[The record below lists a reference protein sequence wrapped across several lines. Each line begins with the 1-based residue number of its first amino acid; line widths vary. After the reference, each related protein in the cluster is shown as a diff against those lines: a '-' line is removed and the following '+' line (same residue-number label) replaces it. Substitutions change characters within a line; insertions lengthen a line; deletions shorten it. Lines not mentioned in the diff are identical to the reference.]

1 LPPEGYNRCVC
12 PPLLPVAVEREFAA
26 IPGGDNRSANP
37 VRRRLN
43 RRQATKPDD
52 APPITRGGVATF
64 ARLLRYIRPYWRWMA
79 VAVFALVVSSL
90 LGLVLPLVVRNLVD
104 FVFVN
109 KDFADL
115 NRVTVALVVVFVF
128 QSLFTFIQQ
137 MALAYVGEHAVAD
150 IRIDFYTHLQELPL
164 SFYAE
169 RRTGELVSRLTNDVA
184 LLQQSIT
191 WNLVILLRQ
200 VITIVGA
207 AALLFWLD
215 WRLTLLILLVVPVIT
230 LTMVYLGGR
239 IRAAS
244 VGVQDALAE
253 VSNVTEETTRGV
265 RIVKSFARETY
276 EVGRFSGAVMKLYDA
291 AMHRAR
297 TNAMLAPTIGLIAS
311 VTITGILYYGGSQVI
326 LGRLTPGDLIAYL
339 IYTVLIASPVAIMAD
354 LYGQF
359 QAAIGASQRMLDLL
373 DTPPELTDAPN
384 ATPLPSVVGDVVFD
398 RVSFHYTAAIDVIN
412 DVSFT
417 ARAGQLIALVGPSG
431 AGKSTLV
438 NLIPRFY
445 DVVAGCVSI
454 DGRDVRDVTLRSLRE
469 QIGIVPQETLLFS
482 GTVYDNIRYG
492 RLEATREA
500 IEAAAMAANAHRFIV
515 DDLAEGYETT
525 VGEHGVKL
533 SGGQRQRIAIARA
546 ILKDPRILIL
556 DEATSSLDSASES
569 LVQEALERL
578 MVGRTSFV
586 IAHRLSTVLNADW
599 ILVMSRGTIVEQG
612 THVALLRNPDGLYAQ
627 LYRMQFAG
635 TISSQGRS

>member
-1 LPPEGYNRCVC
+1 M
-12 PPLLPVAVEREFAA
+12 
-26 IPGGDNRSANP
+26 
-37 VRRRLN
+37 RRR
-43 RRQATKPDD
+43 RAPRQTANADEAPP
-52 APPITRGGVATF
+52 PPITRGGVTTF
-64 ARLLRYIRPYWRWMA
+64 ARLLRYIRPYWRWMS
-79 VAVFALVVSSL
+79 VAVFALIVSSL

-104 FVFVN
+104 FVFVR
-109 KDFADL
+109 KDIGDL
-115 NRVTVALVVVFVF
+115 NMVTLGLLVVVVF

-137 MALAYVGEHAVAD
+137 MALAYTGEHAVAD
-150 IRIDFYTHLQELPL
+150 IRIDVYTHLQELPL

-184 LLQQSIT
+184 LLQQSLT

-207 AALLFWLD
+207 SALLFWLD
-215 WRLTLLILLVVPVIT
+215 WRLTLLILLVVPIIT
-230 LTMVYLGGR
+230 MTMVYLGGR
-239 IRAAS
+239 IRKAS

-253 VSNVTEETTRGV
+253 VANAAEETTRGV
-265 RIVKSFARETY
+265 RIVKSFARESY
-276 EVGRFSGAVMKLYDA
+276 EVERFTSLVMRLYQA
-291 AMHRAR
+291 AMLRAR
-297 TNAMLAPTIGLIAS
+297 TNALLAPIIGLIAS
-311 VTITGILYYGGSQVI
+311 TTIAGILYYGGTQVI
-326 LGRLTPGDLIAYL
+326 LGRLTPGDLVAYL
-339 IYTVLIASPVAIMAD
+339 IYTVLIASPIAVMAD

-373 DTPPELTDAPN
+373 ETPPELTDAPD
-384 ATPLPSVVGDVVFD
+384 ALPLPPVNGDVVFNN
-398 RVSFHYTAAIDVIN
+398 VSFRYSASIDVISN
-412 DVSFT
+412 VSFT
-417 ARAGQLIALVGPSG
+417 ATAGQLIALVGPSG

-445 DVVAGCVSI
+445 DVVDGCVSI
-454 DGRDVRDVTLRSLRE
+454 DGHDVRDVTLRSLRE

-482 GTVYDNIRYG
+482 GSVYDNIRYG
-492 RLEATREA
+492 RLEATRAE
-500 IEAAAMAANAHRFIV
+500 IEAAAMAANAHGFIV
-515 DDLAEGYETT
+515 SDLSEGYDTA

-586 IAHRLSTVLNADW
+586 IAHRLSTVMNADW
-599 ILVMSRGTIVEQG
+599 ILVMNRGEIVEQG
-612 THVALLRNPDGLYAQ
+612 THAALLLNPDGLYAQ
-627 LYRMQFAG
+627 LHRMQFAENKAAAV
-635 TISSQGRS
+635 

>member
-1 LPPEGYNRCVC
+1 M
-12 PPLLPVAVEREFAA
+12 
-26 IPGGDNRSANP
+26 
-37 VRRRLN
+37 RRRLN
-43 RRQATKPDD
+43 RRQAAKPDD
-52 APPITRGGVATF
+52 APPITRGGLATF
-64 ARLLRYIRPYWRWMA
+64 GRLVAYIRPYWRWMA
-79 VAVFALVVSSL
+79 VAVFALVISSV

-109 KDFADL
+109 KDFGDL
-115 NRVTVALVVVFVF
+115 NRVTAALVVVFIF
-128 QSLFTFIQQ
+128 QSLFTFVQQ

-150 IRIDFYTHLQELPL
+150 IRIDVYTHMQELPL

-200 VITIVGA
+200 IITIIGA
-207 AALLFWLD
+207 AVLLFWLD
-215 WRLTLLILLVVPVIT
+215 WRLTLLILLVVPIIT

-244 VGVQDALAE
+244 VAVQDALAE
-253 VSNVTEETTRGV
+253 VSSVAEETTRGV
-265 RIVKSFARETY
+265 RIVKSFARERH
-276 EVGRFSGAVMKLYDA
+276 EVERFSGTVMKLYQA

-297 TNAMLAPTIGLIAS
+297 TNALLAPIIGLIAS
-311 VTITGILYYGGSQVI
+311 ITITGILCYGGAQVI

-373 DTPPELTDAPN
+373 DTPPELSDAPD
-384 ATPLPSVVGDVVFD
+384 AAPLPPVAGDVVFD
-398 RVSFHYTAAIDVIN
+398 NVSFHYTAAIDVISG
-412 DVSFT
+412 VSFT

-445 DVVAGCVSI
+445 DVVEGCITI

-492 RLEATREA
+492 RLEATREEV
-500 IEAAAMAANAHRFIV
+500 EAAALAANAHRFIV
-515 DDLAEGYETT
+515 DDLAEGYATA
-525 VGEHGVKL
+525 VGEQGVKL
-533 SGGQRQRIAIARA
+533 SGGQRQRISIARA

-599 ILVMSRGTIVEQG
+599 ILVMNRGEIVEQG
-612 THVALLRNPDGLYAQ
+612 THAALLRIPDGLYTQ

-635 TISSQGRS
+635 SIGL

>member
-1 LPPEGYNRCVC
+1 M
-12 PPLLPVAVEREFAA
+12 
-26 IPGGDNRSANP
+26 
-37 VRRRLN
+37 RRRVN
-43 RRQATKPDD
+43 RQQAKKPDD
-52 APPITRGGVATF
+52 APPITRSGVATF

-104 FVFVN
+104 FVFIN
-109 KDFADL
+109 KDFVDL
-115 NRVTVALVVVFVF
+115 NRVTVALVVVFIF

-150 IRIDFYTHLQELPL
+150 IRIDVYTHLQELPL

-200 VITIVGA
+200 VITIIGA
-207 AALLFWLD
+207 SALLFWLD
-215 WRLTLLILLVVPVIT
+215 WRLTLLILLVVPIIT

-253 VSNVTEETTRGV
+253 VSNVAEETTRGV

-276 EVGRFSGAVMKLYDA
+276 EVGRFSGAVMKLYHA

-297 TNAMLAPTIGLIAS
+297 TNALLAPIIGLIAS
-311 VTITGILYYGGSQVI
+311 ITITGILYYGGSQVI

-373 DTPPELTDAPN
+373 DTPLELSDAPD
-384 ATPLPSVVGDVVFD
+384 AKPLPPVVGDVVFD
-398 RVSFHYTAAIDVIN
+398 RVSFHYTAAIDVIQ
-412 DVSFT
+412 DVSFE

-445 DVVAGCVSI
+445 DVVAGCVTI
-454 DGRDVRDVTLRSLRE
+454 DGHNVRDVTLRSLRE

-492 RLEATREA
+492 RLEASREE

-515 DDLAEGYETT
+515 DDLAEGYETP
-525 VGEHGVKL
+525 VGEHGAKL
-533 SGGQRQRIAIARA
+533 SGGQRQRVAIARA

-586 IAHRLSTVLNADW
+586 IAHRLSTVLNANW
-599 ILVMSRGTIVEQG
+599 ILVMSRGAIVEQG
-612 THVALLRNPDGLYAQ
+612 THAALLRNPDGLYAQ
-627 LYRMQFAG
+627 LYRMQFAS
-635 TISSQGRS
+635 TISA

>member
-1 LPPEGYNRCVC
+1 M
-12 PPLLPVAVEREFAA
+12 
-26 IPGGDNRSANP
+26 
-37 VRRRLN
+37 RRRLN
-43 RRQATKPDD
+43 RQQAKKPDD
-52 APPITRGGVATF
+52 APPITRSGVATF

-104 FVFVN
+104 FVFIN
-109 KDFADL
+109 KDFVDL
-115 NRVTVALVVVFVF
+115 NRVTVALVVVFIF

-150 IRIDFYTHLQELPL
+150 IRIDVYTHLQELPL

-200 VITIVGA
+200 VITIIGA
-207 AALLFWLD
+207 SALLFWLD

-253 VSNVTEETTRGV
+253 VSNVAEETTRGV

-276 EVGRFSGAVMKLYDA
+276 EVGRFSGAVMKLYHA

-297 TNAMLAPTIGLIAS
+297 TNALLAPIIGLIAS
-311 VTITGILYYGGSQVI
+311 ITITGILYYGGSQVI

-373 DTPPELTDAPN
+373 DTPLELSDAPD
-384 ATPLPSVVGDVVFD
+384 AKPLPPVVGDVVFD
-398 RVSFHYTAAIDVIN
+398 RVSFHYTTAIDVIQ
-412 DVSFT
+412 DVSFE

-445 DVVAGCVSI
+445 DVVAGCVTI
-454 DGRDVRDVTLRSLRE
+454 DGHNVRDVTLRSLRE

-492 RLEATREA
+492 RLEASREE

-515 DDLAEGYETT
+515 DDLAEGYETP
-525 VGEHGVKL
+525 VGEHGAKL
-533 SGGQRQRIAIARA
+533 SGGQRQRVAIARA

-586 IAHRLSTVLNADW
+586 IAHRLSTVLNANW
-599 ILVMSRGTIVEQG
+599 ILVMSRGAIVEQG
-612 THVALLRNPDGLYAQ
+612 THAALLRNPDGLYAQ
-627 LYRMQFAG
+627 LYRIQFAS
-635 TISSQGRS
+635 TISA

>member
-1 LPPEGYNRCVC
+1 M
-12 PPLLPVAVEREFAA
+12 
-26 IPGGDNRSANP
+26 
-37 VRRRLN
+37 RRRLN
-43 RRQATKPDD
+43 RQQTKKPDD

-104 FVFVN
+104 FVFIN
-109 KDFADL
+109 KDFVDL
-115 NRVTVALVVVFVF
+115 NRVTVALVVVFIF

-150 IRIDFYTHLQELPL
+150 IRIDVYTHLQELPL

-244 VGVQDALAE
+244 IGVQDALAE
-253 VSNVTEETTRGV
+253 VSNVAEETTRGV

-276 EVGRFSGAVMKLYDA
+276 EVGRFSATVMRLYNA

-297 TNAMLAPTIGLIAS
+297 TNALLAPIIGLIAS
-311 VTITGILYYGGSQVI
+311 ITITGILYYGGSQVI

-373 DTPPELTDAPN
+373 DTPLELSDAPD
-384 ATPLPSVVGDVVFD
+384 AQALPPVVGDVVFD
-398 RVSFHYTAAIDVIN
+398 RVSFHYTAAIDVIH
-412 DVSFT
+412 DVSFE

-445 DVVAGCVSI
+445 DVVAGCVTI
-454 DGRDVRDVTLRSLRE
+454 DGHNVRDVTLRSLRE

-492 RLEATREA
+492 RLEATREE

-515 DDLAEGYETT
+515 DDLAEGYQTP
-525 VGEHGVKL
+525 VGEHGAKL
-533 SGGQRQRIAIARA
+533 SGGQRQRVAIARA

-586 IAHRLSTVLNADW
+586 IAHRLSTVLNANW
-599 ILVMSRGTIVEQG
+599 ILVMSRGAIVEQG
-612 THVALLRNPDGLYAQ
+612 THAALLRNPDGLYAQ
-627 LYRMQFAG
+627 LYRMQFAN
-635 TISSQGRS
+635 TVSV

>member
-1 LPPEGYNRCVC
+1 M
-12 PPLLPVAVEREFAA
+12 AVEREFAA

-412 DVSFT
+412 GVSFT

-445 DVVAGCVSI
+445 DVVDGCVSI

-525 VGEHGVKL
+525 VGEHGAKL

>member
-1 LPPEGYNRCVC
+1 
-12 PPLLPVAVEREFAA
+12 
-26 IPGGDNRSANP
+26 

-43 RRQATKPDD
+43 RRPAAKPDD
-52 APPITRGGVATF
+52 VPPITRGGVATF

-79 VAVFALVVSSL
+79 VAVFALVVSSV

-150 IRIDFYTHLQELPL
+150 IRIDVYTHLQELPL

-184 LLQQSIT
+184 LLQQAIT

-244 VGVQDALAE
+244 VAVQDALAE
-253 VSNVTEETTRGV
+253 VSSVVEETTRGV

-276 EVGRFSGAVMKLYDA
+276 EVGRFSATVMKLYHA

-297 TNAMLAPTIGLIAS
+297 TNAMLAPIIGLIAS
-311 VTITGILYYGGSQVI
+311 ITITGILYYGGSQVI

-373 DTPPELTDAPN
+373 DTPPELADAAD
-384 ATPLPSVVGDVVFD
+384 ATPLPPVAGDVVFD
-398 RVSFHYTAAIDVIN
+398 NVCFQYTTAIDVIN
-412 DVSFT
+412 DVSFV

-445 DVVAGCVSI
+445 DVVAGCVTI

-492 RLEATREA
+492 RLEATREE
-500 IEAAAMAANAHRFIV
+500 IEAAATAANAHRFIV
-515 DDLAEGYETT
+515 DDLAEGYETA

-599 ILVMSRGTIVEQG
+599 ILVMNRGTIVEQG
-612 THVALLRNPDGLYAQ
+612 THAALLGNPDGLYTQ

-635 TISSQGRS
+635 TVGS

>member
-1 LPPEGYNRCVC
+1 
-12 PPLLPVAVEREFAA
+12 
-26 IPGGDNRSANP
+26 
-37 VRRRLN
+37 
-43 RRQATKPDD
+43 
-52 APPITRGGVATF
+52 VATF

-104 FVFVN
+104 FVFVD

-150 IRIDFYTHLQELPL
+150 IRIDVYTHLQELPL

-215 WRLTLLILLVVPVIT
+215 WRLTLLILLVVPIIT

-253 VSNVTEETTRGV
+253 VSSVAEETTRGV
-265 RIVKSFARETY
+265 RIVKSFARETH
-276 EVGRFSGAVMKLYDA
+276 EVGRFSGAVMKLYHA

-297 TNAMLAPTIGLIAS
+297 TNAMLAPIIGLIAS
-311 VTITGILYYGGSQVI
+311 ITITGILYYGGSQVI

-373 DTPPELTDAPN
+373 DTPPELADAPD
-384 ATPLPSVVGDVVFD
+384 ATPLPPVAGDVIFD
-398 RVSFHYTAAIDVIN
+398 SVSFHYTTAIDVIN
-412 DVSFT
+412 DVSFV

-445 DVVAGCVSI
+445 DVVAGCVTI
-454 DGRDVRDVTLRSLRE
+454 DGLDVRDVTLRSLRE

-492 RLEATREA
+492 RLEATRAE

-599 ILVMSRGTIVEQG
+599 ILVMNRGAIVEQG
-612 THVALLRNPDGLYAQ
+612 THAALLLNPDGLYAQ

-635 TISSQGRS
+635 TVGS

>member
-1 LPPEGYNRCVC
+1 
-12 PPLLPVAVEREFAA
+12 VAVEREFAA

-492 RLEATREA
+492 RLEATRE
-500 IEAAAMAANAHRFIV
+500 EDRGGG
-515 DDLAEGYETT
+515 D
-525 VGEHGVKL
+525 
-533 SGGQRQRIAIARA
+533 GGQC
-546 ILKDPRILIL
+546 P
-556 DEATSSLDSASES
+556 SL
-569 LVQEALERL
+569 
-578 MVGRTSFV
+578 
-586 IAHRLSTVLNADW
+586 HR
-599 ILVMSRGTIVEQG
+599 R
-612 THVALLRNPDGLYAQ
+612 
-627 LYRMQFAG
+627 
-635 TISSQGRS
+635 

>member
-1 LPPEGYNRCVC
+1 
-12 PPLLPVAVEREFAA
+12 VAVEREFAA

-412 DVSFT
+412 GVSFT

>member
-1 LPPEGYNRCVC
+1 M
-12 PPLLPVAVEREFAA
+12 
-26 IPGGDNRSANP
+26 
-37 VRRRLN
+37 RRRLN
-43 RRQATKPDD
+43 RQQTKKPDD

-104 FVFVN
+104 FVFIN
-109 KDFADL
+109 KDFVDL
-115 NRVTVALVVVFVF
+115 NRVTVALVVVFIF

-150 IRIDFYTHLQELPL
+150 IRIDVYTHLQELPL

-200 VITIVGA
+200 VITIIGA
-207 AALLFWLD
+207 SALLFWLD

-244 VGVQDALAE
+244 IGVQDALAE
-253 VSNVTEETTRGV
+253 VSNVAEETTRGV

-276 EVGRFSGAVMKLYDA
+276 EVGRFSATVMRLYNA

-297 TNAMLAPTIGLIAS
+297 TNALLAPIIGLIAS
-311 VTITGILYYGGSQVI
+311 ITITGILYYGGSQVI

-373 DTPPELTDAPN
+373 DTPLELSDAPD
-384 ATPLPSVVGDVVFD
+384 AQALPPVVGDVVFD
-398 RVSFHYTAAIDVIN
+398 RVSFHYTAAIDVIH
-412 DVSFT
+412 DVSFE

-445 DVVAGCVSI
+445 DVVAGCVTI
-454 DGRDVRDVTLRSLRE
+454 DGHNVRDVTLRSLRE

-492 RLEATREA
+492 RLEATREE

-515 DDLAEGYETT
+515 DDLAEGYQTP
-525 VGEHGVKL
+525 VGEHGAKL
-533 SGGQRQRIAIARA
+533 SGGQRQRVAIARA

-586 IAHRLSTVLNADW
+586 IAHRLSTVLNANW
-599 ILVMSRGTIVEQG
+599 ILVMSRGAIVEQG
-612 THVALLRNPDGLYAQ
+612 THAALLRNPDGLYAQ
-627 LYRMQFAG
+627 LYRMQFAN
-635 TISSQGRS
+635 TVSA

>member
-1 LPPEGYNRCVC
+1 M
-12 PPLLPVAVEREFAA
+12 
-26 IPGGDNRSANP
+26 
-37 VRRRLN
+37 RRRVN
-43 RRQATKPDD
+43 RQQAKKPDD

-104 FVFVN
+104 FVFIN
-109 KDFADL
+109 KDFVDL
-115 NRVTVALVVVFVF
+115 NRVTVALVVVFIF

-150 IRIDFYTHLQELPL
+150 IRIDVYTHLQELPL

-200 VITIVGA
+200 VITIIGA
-207 AALLFWLD
+207 SALLFWLD

-253 VSNVTEETTRGV
+253 VSNVAEETTRGV

-276 EVGRFSGAVMKLYDA
+276 EVGRFSGAVMKLYHA

-297 TNAMLAPTIGLIAS
+297 TNALLAPIIGLIAS
-311 VTITGILYYGGSQVI
+311 ITITGILYYGGSQVI

-373 DTPPELTDAPN
+373 DTPLELSDAPD
-384 ATPLPSVVGDVVFD
+384 AKPLPPVVGDVVFD
-398 RVSFHYTAAIDVIN
+398 RVSFHYTTAIDVIQ
-412 DVSFT
+412 DVSFE

-445 DVVAGCVSI
+445 DVVAGCVTI
-454 DGRDVRDVTLRSLRE
+454 DGHNVRDVTLRSLRE

-492 RLEATREA
+492 RLEASREE

-515 DDLAEGYETT
+515 DDLAEGYQTP
-525 VGEHGVKL
+525 VGEHGAKL
-533 SGGQRQRIAIARA
+533 SGGQRQRVAIARA

-586 IAHRLSTVLNADW
+586 IAHRLSTVLNANW
-599 ILVMSRGTIVEQG
+599 ILVMSRGAIVEQG
-612 THVALLRNPDGLYAQ
+612 THAALLRNPDGLYAQ
-627 LYRMQFAG
+627 LYRMQFAS
-635 TISSQGRS
+635 TISA

>member
-1 LPPEGYNRCVC
+1 M
-12 PPLLPVAVEREFAA
+12 
-26 IPGGDNRSANP
+26 
-37 VRRRLN
+37 RRLN
-43 RRQATKPDD
+43 RRQAKKPDD
-52 APPITRGGVATF
+52 APPITRTGVATF
-64 ARLLRYIRPYWRWMA
+64 ARLLRYIRPYWRWMVIA
-79 VAVFALVVSSL
+79 IIALVISSV
-90 LGLVLPLVVRNLVD
+90 LGLVLPLAVRNLVD
-104 FVFVN
+104 YVFIN

-115 NRVTVALVVVFVF
+115 NRVTVALIIVFIL
-128 QSLFTFIQQ
+128 QSLFTFVQQ

-150 IRIDFYTHLQELPL
+150 IRIDVYTHLQELPL

-169 RRTGELVSRLTNDVA
+169 RRTGELVSRVTNDVA

-215 WRLTLLILLVVPVIT
+215 WRLTLLILLVVPIIT
-230 LTMVYLGGR
+230 LTMVYLGSR

-244 VGVQDALAE
+244 IGVQDALAE
-253 VSNVTEETTRGV
+253 VSNVVEETTRGV

-276 EVGRFSGAVMKLYDA
+276 EVGRFTGSVMKLYHS

-297 TNAMLAPTIGLIAS
+297 TNAMLAPIIGLIAS

-326 LGRLTPGDLIAYL
+326 LGRLTPGDLVAYL

-373 DTPPELTDAPN
+373 DTPPELSDAPD
-384 ATPLPSVVGDVVFD
+384 AAPLPPVVGDVVFD
-398 RVSFHYTAAIDVIN
+398 RVSFYYTSSIDVIN

-445 DVVAGCVSI
+445 DVVAGCVTI
-454 DGRDVRDVTLRSLRE
+454 DGHDVRGVTLRSLRE

-492 RLEATREA
+492 RLEATREE

-515 DDLAEGYETT
+515 DDLSEGYETT
-525 VGEHGVKL
+525 VGEQGVKL

-586 IAHRLSTVLNADW
+586 IAHRLSTVLNANW
-599 ILVMSRGTIVEQG
+599 ILVMSRGAIAEQG
-612 THVALLRNPDGLYAQ
+612 THAALLRNPDGLYTQ

-635 TISSQGRS
+635 TIVS

>member
-1 LPPEGYNRCVC
+1 M
-12 PPLLPVAVEREFAA
+12 
-26 IPGGDNRSANP
+26 
-37 VRRRLN
+37 RRRLN
-43 RRQATKPDD
+43 RRPAAKSDD
-52 APPITRGGVATF
+52 APPPITRSGVATF
-64 ARLLRYIRPYWRWMA
+64 ARLLCYIRPYWRWMV
-79 VAVFALVVSSL
+79 VAVFALVVSSV

-109 KDFADL
+109 EDFGDL
-115 NRVTVALVVVFVF
+115 NRVTVALLIVFVF

-137 MALAYVGEHAVAD
+137 MALAFVGEHAVAD
-150 IRIDFYTHLQELPL
+150 IRIDVYTHMQELPL

-200 VITIVGA
+200 IITIVGA
-207 AALLFWLD
+207 AVLLFWLD
-215 WRLTLLILLVVPVIT
+215 WRLTLLILLVVPIIT
-230 LTMVYLGGR
+230 LVMVYLGGR

-244 VGVQDALAE
+244 VHVQDALAE
-253 VSNVTEETTRGV
+253 VSSVAEETTRGV
-265 RIVKSFARETY
+265 RIVKSFARETH
-276 EVGRFSGAVMKLYDA
+276 EVERFSGVVMRLYHA

-297 TNAMLAPTIGLIAS
+297 TNAMLAPIIGLIAS

-373 DTPPELTDAPN
+373 DTPPELSDAPG
-384 ATPLPSVVGDVVFD
+384 ATPLPPVAGDVVF
-398 RVSFHYTAAIDVIN
+398 RNVSFHYTTAIDVIN
-412 DVSFT
+412 NVSFA

-445 DVVAGCVSI
+445 DVVAGCITI
-454 DGRDVRDVTLRSLRE
+454 DGRDLRDVTLRSLRE

-482 GTVYDNIRYG
+482 GNVYDNIRYG
-492 RLEATREA
+492 RLEATREE
-500 IEAAAMAANAHRFIV
+500 IEAAARAANAHHFIV
-515 DDLAEGYETT
+515 NDLAEGYQTT

-533 SGGQRQRIAIARA
+533 SGGQRQRVAIARA

-599 ILVMSRGTIVEQG
+599 ILVLDRGEIAEQG
-612 THVALLRNPDGLYAQ
+612 THAALLQNPDGLYAQ
-627 LYRMQFAG
+627 LYRIQFAG
-635 TISSQGRS
+635 TALGAAG

>member
-1 LPPEGYNRCVC
+1 M
-12 PPLLPVAVEREFAA
+12 
-26 IPGGDNRSANP
+26 
-37 VRRRLN
+37 RRRLN
-43 RRQATKPDD
+43 RQQTKKPDD

-104 FVFVN
+104 FVFIN
-109 KDFADL
+109 KDFVDL
-115 NRVTVALVVVFVF
+115 NRVTVALVVVFIF

-150 IRIDFYTHLQELPL
+150 IRIDVYTHLQELPL

-239 IRAAS
+239 IRTAS
-244 VGVQDALAE
+244 IGVQDALAE
-253 VSNVTEETTRGV
+253 VSNVAEETTRGV

-276 EVGRFSGAVMKLYDA
+276 EVGRFSATVMRLYNA

-297 TNAMLAPTIGLIAS
+297 TNALLAPIIGLIAS
-311 VTITGILYYGGSQVI
+311 ITITGILYYGGSQVI

-373 DTPPELTDAPN
+373 DTPLELSDAPD
-384 ATPLPSVVGDVVFD
+384 AQALPPVVGDVVFD
-398 RVSFHYTAAIDVIN
+398 RVSFHYTAAIDVIH
-412 DVSFT
+412 DVSFE

-445 DVVAGCVSI
+445 DVVAGCVTI
-454 DGRDVRDVTLRSLRE
+454 DGHNVRDVTLRSLRE

-492 RLEATREA
+492 RLEATREE

-515 DDLAEGYETT
+515 DDLAEGYQTP
-525 VGEHGVKL
+525 VGEHGAKL
-533 SGGQRQRIAIARA
+533 SGGQRQRVAIARA

-586 IAHRLSTVLNADW
+586 IAHRLSTVLNANW
-599 ILVMSRGTIVEQG
+599 ILVMSRGAIVEQG
-612 THVALLRNPDGLYAQ
+612 THAALLRNPDGLYAQ
-627 LYRMQFAG
+627 LYRMQFAN
-635 TISSQGRS
+635 TVSA

>member
-1 LPPEGYNRCVC
+1 M
-12 PPLLPVAVEREFAA
+12 
-26 IPGGDNRSANP
+26 
-37 VRRRLN
+37 RRRVN
-43 RRQATKPDD
+43 RQQAKKPDD

-104 FVFVN
+104 FVFIN
-109 KDFADL
+109 KDFVDL
-115 NRVTVALVVVFVF
+115 NRVTVALVVVFIF

-150 IRIDFYTHLQELPL
+150 IRIDVYTHLQELPL

-200 VITIVGA
+200 VITIIGA
-207 AALLFWLD
+207 SALLFWLD
-215 WRLTLLILLVVPVIT
+215 WRLTLLILLVVPIIT

-244 VGVQDALAE
+244 VEVQDALAE
-253 VSNVTEETTRGV
+253 VSNVAEETTRGV

-276 EVGRFSGAVMKLYDA
+276 EVGRFSGAVMKLYHA

-297 TNAMLAPTIGLIAS
+297 TNALLAPIIGLIAS
-311 VTITGILYYGGSQVI
+311 ITITGILYYGGSQVI

-373 DTPPELTDAPN
+373 DTPLELSDAPD
-384 ATPLPSVVGDVVFD
+384 AKPLPPVVGDVVFD
-398 RVSFHYTAAIDVIN
+398 RVSFHYTTAIDVIQ
-412 DVSFT
+412 DVSFE

-445 DVVAGCVSI
+445 DVVAGCVTI
-454 DGRDVRDVTLRSLRE
+454 DGHNVRDVTLRSLRE

-492 RLEATREA
+492 RLEASREE

-515 DDLAEGYETT
+515 DDLAEGYQTP
-525 VGEHGVKL
+525 VGEHGAKL
-533 SGGQRQRIAIARA
+533 SGGQRQRVAIARA

-599 ILVMSRGTIVEQG
+599 ILVLDRGEIVEQG
-612 THVALLRNPDGLYAQ
+612 THAALLQNPDGLYTQ
-627 LYRMQFAG
+627 LYRIQFAG
-635 TISSQGRS
+635 NLRATV

>member
-1 LPPEGYNRCVC
+1 M
-12 PPLLPVAVEREFAA
+12 AVEREFAA

-276 EVGRFSGAVMKLYDA
+276 EVGRFGGAVMKLYDA

>member
-1 LPPEGYNRCVC
+1 M
-12 PPLLPVAVEREFAA
+12 
-26 IPGGDNRSANP
+26 
-37 VRRRLN
+37 RRRVN
-43 RRQATKPDD
+43 RQQAKKPDD

-104 FVFVN
+104 FVFIN
-109 KDFADL
+109 KDFVDL
-115 NRVTVALVVVFVF
+115 NRVTVALVVVFIF

-150 IRIDFYTHLQELPL
+150 IRIDVYTHLQELPL

-200 VITIVGA
+200 VITIIGA
-207 AALLFWLD
+207 SALLFWLD
-215 WRLTLLILLVVPVIT
+215 WRLTLLILLVVPIIT

-244 VGVQDALAE
+244 VEVQDALAE
-253 VSNVTEETTRGV
+253 VSNVAEETTRGV

-276 EVGRFSGAVMKLYDA
+276 EVGRFSGAVMKLYHA

-297 TNAMLAPTIGLIAS
+297 TNALLAPIIGLIAS
-311 VTITGILYYGGSQVI
+311 ITITGILYYGGSQVI

-373 DTPPELTDAPN
+373 DTPLELSDAPD
-384 ATPLPSVVGDVVFD
+384 AKPLPPVVGDVVFD
-398 RVSFHYTAAIDVIN
+398 RVSFHYTTAIDVIQ
-412 DVSFT
+412 DVSFE

-445 DVVAGCVSI
+445 DVVAGCVTI
-454 DGRDVRDVTLRSLRE
+454 DGHNVRDVTLRSLRE

-492 RLEATREA
+492 RLEASREE

-515 DDLAEGYETT
+515 DDLAEGYETP
-525 VGEHGVKL
+525 VGEHGAKL
-533 SGGQRQRIAIARA
+533 SGGQRQRVAIARA

-586 IAHRLSTVLNADW
+586 IAHRLSTVLNANW
-599 ILVMSRGTIVEQG
+599 ILVMSRGAIVEQG
-612 THVALLRNPDGLYAQ
+612 THAALLRNPDGLYAQ
-627 LYRMQFAG
+627 LYRMQFAN
-635 TISSQGRS
+635 TVSA